1 MADLTPRQIRFV
13 FVGLILG
20 MFLAAL
26 DQTVVATALP
36 TIVGDL
42 GGLNHLSWV
51 VTSYLLASTVS
62 TPLWGKLGDLYG
74 RKGFFQAA
82 IVIFLI
88 GSALSGLSQNINE
101 LIAFRAIQGL
111 GAGGLIVGAQ
121 AIIGDI
127 VPMRDR
133 GRYTGLIGSAFAVA
147 SVAGPLIG
155 GFFTDSLSWRWVFY
169 INLPIGA
176 IALVVVAAVLHG
188 SMSKVEHKIDYLGAT
203 FMSGSVVCLI
213 LALTWGGT
221 QYAWGSR
228 TILSLLAMSV
238 MLLVVFLYIETKAE
252 EPIVP
257 LHLFGNGVFRV
268 SFGTGAILGFSMFG
282 ALTFLPL
289 FLQVVH
295 GASATSS
302 GLQMAPIMA
311 FVLIMAIYSGR
322 RITSTGRYRR
332 FPIRGTAL
340 MVVAM
345 ALFALLGVHT
355 PYWHLALYMAVLGIG
370 MGLTM
375 QPLLLAAQNSVDY
388 SELGV
393 ATSLAAFSRSIG
405 GSIGVALFG
414 AVFNNRLAHNMPLQ
428 IAKIPHS
435 ELTPA
440 VQKGIDSLHGSTVSS
455 NPSALAHLPGPLHT
469 AVQYAFSNSLHTVYV
484 VAVPIAVVAFL
495 LALRLKEVPLRTG
508 QLPPAMAE
516 GAELGEALGMV
527 VPEDAGAS
535 AEPGATKPPVQRKP
549 GNRPP
554 VVPASISGR

>member
-1 MADLTPRQIRFV
+1 MANLTPRQIRFV
-13 FVGLILG
+13 FVGLMVG

-82 IVIFLI
+82 IVIFLV

-133 GRYTGLIGSAFAVA
+133 GRYTGLIGTAFAVA

-155 GFFTDSLSWRWVFY
+155 GFFTESLSWRWVFY
-169 INLPIGA
+169 INLPLGA
-176 IALVVVAAVLHG
+176 IALVVVAAALHG
-188 SMSKVEHKIDYLGAT
+188 TMSKVEHKIDYLGAT
-203 FMSGSVVCLI
+203 FMSGAVVCLI

-221 QYAWGSR
+221 TYAWSSR
-228 TILSLLAMSV
+228 TILGLFAMC
-238 MLLVVFLYIETKAE
+238 MILLVVFLYIESKAT

-257 LHLFGNGVFRV
+257 LHLFSNHVFRV

-295 GASATSS
+295 GASPTTS

-311 FVLIMAIYSGR
+311 FVLAMSIYSGR
-322 RITSTGRYRR
+322 RVTATGTYRR
-332 FPIRGTAL
+332 FPIRGTIL
-340 MVVAM
+340 ITVAM
-345 ALFALLGVHT
+345 ALFSLLGVHT
-355 PYWHLALYMAVLGIG
+355 PYWKLALYMGVLGIG

-375 QPLLLAAQNSVDY
+375 QVLLLAAQNSVDY

-414 AVFNNRLAHNMPLQ
+414 TVFNNRLAHNMPEQ

-435 ELTPA
+435 ELSPA
-440 VQKGIDSLHGSTVSS
+440 VAKGIASLHGKSVSAD
-455 NPSALAHLPGPLHT
+455 PSALNHLPPVLRT
-469 AVQYAFSNSLHTVYV
+469 AVEYAFSNSLHTVYIIAIPIAA
-484 VAVPIAVVAFL
+484 VAVL
-495 LALRLKEVPLRTG
+495 LALQLKEIPLRTG
-508 QLPPAMAE
+508 QLPPPVAE
-516 GAELGEALGMV
+516 GGTEIGAAVGV
-527 VPEDAGAS
+527 QPPDATGVAPQS
-535 AEPGATKPPVQRKP
+535 QPATRDATPTKPTRHPVP
-549 GNRPP
+549 TG
-554 VVPASISGR
+554 S